1 MTDSPDTSHTTT
13 FVSPPPESYP
23 YTPRWVMLALIIA
36 FALIGYLIYALYQQR
51 QQTNLA
57 FEAAAKRAAVLSAQ
71 LDKTN
76 SAIGDLKAELQVTS
90 QKLGLTEDELA
101 RARGMAQALRKAQND
116 QQANAEKL
124 RQQIGQVQQQASTQI
139 GQVSDALNGTKGDV
153 DATRKDLDDT
163 KSKLSTT
170 MGDLNIQSGLIA
182 RNHEEVEELKRL
194 GERNVYEFS
203 LVKSKRPQK
212 IGPIQLQ
219 LRKVNTKHYTYTLDV
234 VADDKRVEK
243 KDKTLEE
250 PVQFYVHGGR
260 TPYEI
265 VVYGIAKDHITGY
278 LTTPKEAAPA
288 NPNSPSG
295 H

>member
-1 MTDSPDTSHTTT
+1 MTDSFDTPHTTV
-13 FVSPPPESYP
+13 VSPPPESYP
-23 YTPRWVMLALIIA
+23 YTPRWVMLALVVA
-36 FALIGYLIYALYQQR
+36 FALIGYLIYALYQQH
-51 QQTNLA
+51 QQTNEA
-57 FEAAAKRAAVLSAQ
+57 FEAATKRASVLSAQ
-71 LDKTN
+71 IDKTN

-124 RQQIGQVQQQASTQI
+124 RQQIGQV
-139 GQVSDALNGTKGDV
+139 SDALNGTKTDV

-163 KSKLSTT
+163 KNKLSTT
-170 MGDLNIQSGLIA
+170 MGDLNVQSGLIA

-203 LVKSKRPQK
+203 LVKSKQPQK

-219 LRKVNTKHYTYTLDV
+219 LRKVNTKHYTYTLD
-234 VADDKRVEK
+234 
-243 KDKTLEE
+243 E
-250 PVQFYVHGGR
+250 PVQFYVRGTHA
-260 TPYEI
+260 PYEI
-265 VVYGIAKDHITGY
+265 VVYTIAKDHITGY

-288 NPNSPSG
+288 NPNSPSNPQ
-295 H
+295 

>member
-1 MTDSPDTSHTTT
+1 MTDSFDTSHDTT
-13 FVSPPPESYP
+13 VIAPRLDSYP
-23 YTPRWVMLALIIA
+23 YTPRWVMIALVVA

-51 QQTNLA
+51 QQTNQA
-57 FEAAAKRAAVLSAQ
+57 FDSATKRAGVLSAQ

-101 RARGMAQALRKAQND
+101 RARGMAQSLRKAQND
-116 QQANAEKL
+116 QKANAEKL
-124 RQQIGQVQQQASTQI
+124 RQQIGQVQQQTSTQI
-139 GQVSDALNGTKGDV
+139 GQVSDALNGTKSDV

-163 KSKLSTT
+163 KGKLGTA
-170 MGDLNIQSGLIA
+170 MGDLNVQSGLIA
-182 RNHEEVEELKRL
+182 RNHEEVQELKRL
-194 GERNVYEFS
+194 GERNVYEFN

-212 IGPIQLQ
+212 VGPIQLQ

-234 VADDKRVEK
+234 VADDKHVEK

-250 PVQFYVHGGR
+250 PVQFYVRGAHV
-260 TPYEI
+260 PYEI
-265 VVYGIAKDHITGY
+265 VVYTITKDFITGY

-288 NPNSPSG
+288 NPSGPSSQ
-295 H
+295 

>member
-1 MTDSPDTSHTTT
+1 MTDSLDAPHTTV
-13 FVSPPPESYP
+13 VSPPAESYP
-23 YTPRWVMLALIIA
+23 YTPRWVMLALVVA
-36 FALIGYLIYALYQQR
+36 FALIGYLMYALYQQR
-51 QQTNLA
+51 QQTNQA
-57 FEAAAKRAAVLSAQ
+57 FEAATKRASVLSAQ

-124 RQQIGQVQQQASTQI
+124 RQQIGQVQQQTSAQI
-139 GQVSDALNGTKGDV
+139 GQVSDALNGTKTDV

-170 MGDLNIQSGLIA
+170 MGDLNVQSGLIA

-194 GERNVYEFS
+194 GERNVYEFN

-219 LRKVNTKHYTYTLDV
+219 LRKVNTKHFTYTLDV
-234 VADDKRVEK
+234 IADDKRVEK

-250 PVQFYVHGGR
+250 PVQFYVRGAH

-265 VVYGIAKDHITGY
+265 VVYTITKDFVTGY

-288 NPNSPSG
+288 NPNSPSD
-295 H
+295 HQ

>member
-1 MTDSPDTSHTTT
+1 MTDSPDTPHTAN
-13 FVSPPPESYP
+13 FVSPPESYG
-23 YTPRWVMLALIIA
+23 YTPRWVMLALVVA
-36 FALIGYLIYALYQQR
+36 FALIGYLVYTLYQQR
-51 QQTNLA
+51 QQTNQA
-57 FEAAAKRAAVLSAQ
+57 FEAATKRASVLSAQ

-76 SAIGDLKAELQVTS
+76 SAIADLKAEIQVTS

-116 QQANAEKL
+116 QKANAEKL
-124 RQQIGQVQQQASTQI
+124 RQQIGQVQQQSSAQI
-139 GQVSDALNGTKGDV
+139 GQVSDALNGTKTDV

-163 KSKLSTT
+163 KNKLSTT
-170 MGDLNIQSGLIA
+170 VGDLNVQSGLIA
-182 RNHEEVEELKRL
+182 RNHEEVQELKRM
-194 GERNVYEFS
+194 GERNVYEFN

-234 VADDKRVEK
+234 IADDKRVEK
-243 KDKTLEE
+243 RDKTLQE
-250 PVQFYVHGGR
+250 PVQFYVRGAR

-265 VVYGIAKDHITGY
+265 VVYSITKDFITGY

-288 NPNSPSG
+288 NANNPSN
-295 H
+295 HP

>member
-1 MTDSPDTSHTTT
+1 MTDSLDTPHTTT
-13 FVSPPPESYP
+13 VVSPPPESYP
-23 YTPRWVMLALIIA
+23 YTPRWVMLALVVV
-36 FALIGYLIYALYQQR
+36 FALIGYLLYALYQQR
-51 QQTNLA
+51 QQTNQA
-57 FEAAAKRAAVLSAQ
+57 FEAATKRAGVLSAQ

-101 RARGMAQALRKAQND
+101 RARGMAQALRKAQSA

-124 RQQIGQVQQQASTQI
+124 RQQIGQVQQQTSTQI
-139 GQVSDALNGTKGDV
+139 GQVSDALNGTKSDV

-163 KSKLSTT
+163 KNKLSTT
-170 MGDLNIQSGLIA
+170 MGDLNVQSGLIA
-182 RNHEEVEELKRL
+182 RNHEEVQELKRL
-194 GERNVYEFS
+194 GERNVYEFN

-212 IGPIQLQ
+212 VGPIQLQ

-234 VADDKRVEK
+234 VADDRHVEK

-250 PVQFYVHGGR
+250 PVQFYVRGAR

-265 VVYGIAKDHITGY
+265 VVYDIKKDRITGY
-278 LTTPKEAAPA
+278 LTTPKKAAPA
-288 NPNSPSG
+288 NPSSPSG